1 MINNVA
7 YYRSGDET
15 EYVYYENTTES
26 YPLHTHA
33 RHRTYGYVLAG
44 KILLLRGEK
53 AHIYSAGECF
63 YIPQDFPHAIETV
76 DNRPYSML
84 TVCIKAEEAEGE
96 ANPLLRLKQE
106 IEANPEDI
114 FRIDDMA
121 QSIGISPY
129 HMIREFKKNCGLT
142 PHQFQI
148 QCRVRK
154 AQNLLAEK
162 KSVIEAA
169 YATGFYDQSHFDR
182 YFHKIVRL
190 TPEEYKQVVK

>member
-1 MINNVA
+1 MINNVT
-7 YYRSGDET
+7 YYRSVDET
-15 EYVYYENTTES
+15 EYIYYENTTES

-44 KILLLRGEK
+44 EILLLQGEK
-53 AHIYSAGECF
+53 ANIYRAGERF
-63 YIPQDFPHAIETV
+63 YIPPDAPHAIETV

-84 TVCIKAEEAEGE
+84 AACIKAEETEGE

-106 IEANPEDI
+106 IEASPEDI
-114 FRIDDMA
+114 FSIEDMA

-182 YFHKIVRL
+182 CFHKIVRL
-190 TPEEYKQVVK
+190 TPEEYKRVVK